1 LPRYINKIESV
12 CPREAQI
19 GDMTVSSANVYIS
32 LPYIKAARTAATDK
46 NEDITSLSP
55 YVYGRLRQCPFII
68 LFKELH
74 ML

>member
-1 LPRYINKIESV
+1 
-12 CPREAQI
+12 
-19 GDMTVSSANVYIS
+19 MTVSSANVYIS